1 MRTFKTK
8 LALILSQFKH
18 NLSNN
23 HAINVYDILRP
34 LYYTSFLMGL
44 TQFDVRRKKFR
55 SCIWL
60 ILWNCAIMVVSTAA
74 ALIALTSRVF
84 TGKADAMYTIMD
96 VALGWVSFANIDVMI
111 IFGCVFKNRVNN
123 CFVLELFYGSSALL
137 GFKSSKRLICSR

>member
-1 MRTFKTK
+1 MPTFKTT
-8 LALILSQFKH
+8 LSSIFSQFKH
-18 NLSNN
+18 YLLNN
-23 HAINVYDILRP
+23 RSTNVYDILRP

-60 ILWNCAIMVVSTAA
+60 ILWNSAIMVVSTAA

-111 IFGCVFKNRVNN
+111 IFGCVFKNTVNFR
-123 CFVLELFYGSSALL
+123 FVLKLFYWSSLL
-137 GFKSSKRLICSR
+137 DIKSSTRAICSR